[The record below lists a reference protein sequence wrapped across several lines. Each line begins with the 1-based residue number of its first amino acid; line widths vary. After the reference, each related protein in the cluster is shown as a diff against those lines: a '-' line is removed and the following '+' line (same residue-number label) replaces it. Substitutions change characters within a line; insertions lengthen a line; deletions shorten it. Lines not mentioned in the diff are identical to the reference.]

1 MYIASDQGKK
11 KRKGIEKLGTGRK
24 EGCEEDGSVPWC
36 FCLSQAIVGED
47 GFAGD
52 NGGGVARRTR
62 SLFVRKLQ
70 NLVRWR
76 ALECADPREV
86 PYIKY

>member
-1 MYIASDQGKK
+1 MYIASDQG
-11 KRKGIEKLGTGRK
+11 KGIEKLGTGRK

-52 NGGGVARRTR
+52 EGGVSRRTR
-62 SLFVRKLQ
+62 SLFENYRILCVGR
-70 NLVRWR
+70 RSS
-76 ALECADPREV
+76 ALIRE
-86 PYIKY
+86 KYLISDIR